1 MLKSA
6 IEKIQDTTK
15 PVLHEIE
22 GRTFI
27 ITNQGGTEELRP
39 SLDIAQRLDLTS
51 LDALVKMIQS
61 EALEKYPPP
70 FYIMMPDHL
79 TVDCFLQPNTELR
92 NMRQK
97 LYRAKATD
105 VPGWEPAMTLPFEE
119 AMIALRTRFQA
130 TNDTPYA
137 LKLLSDIS
145 TGAKITFNDNGIAT
159 TVVTKKG
166 VDLQTNEAIRP
177 IISLKPYRTFQEIEQ
192 PASEFLIRVNDRGIS
207 FIEADGGMWKL
218 KARETIKEYFDN
230 ALAKEIADGKVIVA
244 L

>member
-6 IEKIQDTTK
+6 IEKIQDITK
-15 PVLHEIE
+15 PDLHEVE
-22 GRTFI
+22 GRTFAI
-27 ITNQGGTEELRP
+27 GADGISVELRP
-39 SLDIAQRLDLTS
+39 SLDITERLSLTS
-51 LDALVKMIQS
+51 LDAIVKMIQS
-61 EALEKYPPP
+61 EALKKYQSP
-70 FYIMMPDHL
+70 FYIMIPDHL
-79 TVDCFLQPNTELR
+79 TVDCFLQPDSELR
-92 NMRQK
+92 NIRQK

-105 VPGWEPAMTLPFEE
+105 VPGWEPNMTLPFEE

-130 TNDTPYA
+130 TNDTTYA

-166 VDLQTNEAIRP
+166 IDLQTNEAIRP

-192 PASEFLIRVNDRGIS
+192 PDSEFLIRVNDRGIS

-218 KARETIKEYFDN
+218 KARETIKDYFEN
-230 ALAKEIADGKVIVA
+230 ALSREIKDSKVIVA